1 MHVIKVFSISLA
13 LLFYSG
19 CTPNPGRK
27 LISKGEIQP
36 EINIST
42 GSALSLG
49 LRYGVTDFFNVG
61 ISVNSLSFS
70 LQKTLNYFATE
81 PYLVFRLVKQKSHRP
96 DLNLHYT
103 IPITISTIDHS
114 VIVYQRYGLTAAYT
128 FDNAFWYT
136 SVECHFQINE
146 KKLDGYLFSFRSGI
160 EVQAVPW
167 FSHFYEA
174 GFTPIAGE
182 FFPLLSAGITF
193 SIQNFIKTRKS
204 STYYSSLNT
213 PEAHP

>member
-1 MHVIKVFSISLA
+1 MHVIRVFFISLV
-13 LLFYSG
+13 LLVYFG

-49 LRYGVTDFFNVG
+49 LRYGITDFFNVG
-61 ISVNSLSFS
+61 MSVNSLSFP
-70 LQKTLNYFATE
+70 LQKTLDYFATE

-96 DLNLHYT
+96 DLNLHLT
-103 IPITISTIDHS
+103 LPITISTVNHS
-114 VIVYQRYGLTAAYT
+114 SVVYQRCGLTAAYT
-128 FDNAFWYT
+128 FEGASWYT
-136 SVECHFQINE
+136 SVECHFRLKEE
-146 KKLDGYLFSFRSGI
+146 KSDGYLLSFRSGI
-160 EVQAVPW
+160 EIQANPW

-174 GFTPIAGE
+174 GFTSVAEE

-193 SIQNFIKTRKS
+193 SIKNFIKTRR
-204 STYYSSLNT
+204 N
-213 PEAHP
+213 AAF